1 LNNKILNKINKE
13 FIYNI
18 NNTTIS
24 DHIKTIQYNKN
35 IKYIL
40 TINNNKEPNT
50 FKQAMDS
57 YKKDK
62 WYKACLE
69 ENNEL
74 LSQNTFEIIDIPEN
88 IIPIKKR

>member
-1 LNNKILNKINKE
+1 LNDKILNKINKE

-18 NNTTIS
+18 DDTTIS

-35 IKYIL
+35 IEYIL
-40 TINNNKEPNT
+40 IINNNKEPNT

-57 YKKDK
+57 YKKDE
-62 WYKACLE
+62 WYRVCLE

-74 LSQNTFEIIDIPEN
+74 LS
-88 IIPIKKR
+88 